1 MTLGCRAPRRQ
12 KPSHARRSGA
22 GPVLSAKW
30 IQDRLPTSQLQP
42 GPTLRSVASRLLLL
56 LVLVAPT
63 LADSASRAIKAKDGK
78 AAAAK
83 FEDAIRVNIRAELRA
98 ELAPIVAA
106 IRHAENGRAG
116 REYGILGAGVQ
127 RDMKRRGETYRT
139 QAGWCAA
146 TVQKTYD
153 RWTKAG
159 KLGDFVTFLGKRYC
173 PVGADNDP
181 QGLNRHWVKNVT
193 AWRKKIAGGAR

>member
-22 GPVLSAKW
+22 GPVLNAKW

-42 GPTLRSVASRLLLL
+42 GPTLRSVASRLLIL

-63 LADSASRAIKAKDGK
+63 LADSALRAIEAKDGK

-116 REYGILGAGVQ
+116 REYGVLGDAIR
-127 RDMKRRGETYRT
+127 RDMVRRGDTYRP

-153 RWTKAG
+153 RWVRAG
-159 KLGDFVTFLGKRYC
+159 RPGAFIAYLGKRYC
-173 PVGADNDP
+173 PIGADNDP

-193 AWRKKIAGGAR
+193 AWRQKISGVTQ

>member
-30 IQDRLPTSQLQP
+30 IQDRLPTSQLQS

-63 LADSASRAIKAKDGK
+63 LADSASRAIEAKDGK

-159 KLGDFVTFLGKRYC
+159 KPGDFVTFLGKRYC